1 MYDLFFFR
9 RLFFSI
15 IRLNFFPAVWHY
27 RKYRYSFSFIW
38 WAIRFASYIKWKWHK
53 KLTKPILKPFNDS
66 YSPIITRYKQNVN
79 YHMLIIYLD
88 SVSLQ
93 VANSVFFSFFLHFG
107 GNEYTAWHK
116 LSILTI
122 VNLSLY
128 VSRNVSVCCGV
139 RFTMISFRLAC
150 NSVYSE
156 KGKQKA
162 PFLTHF
168 TCWSFTLCIN
178 CVFLYFGKIRLPW

>member
-1 MYDLFFFR
+1 MVPYYKCNFHGSHFLYRLGVIVGICLTFSLDFFFYTISCMYDLFFFR

-93 VANSVFFSFFLHFG
+93 VANSVFFFVL
-107 GNEYTAWHK
+107 
-116 LSILTI
+116 
-122 VNLSLY
+122 
-128 VSRNVSVCCGV
+128 
-139 RFTMISFRLAC
+139 FTFWWKWIHCLA
-150 NSVYSE
+150 
-156 KGKQKA
+156 QT
-162 PFLTHF
+162 F
-168 TCWSFTLCIN
+168 
-178 CVFLYFGKIRLPW
+178 YFNYC